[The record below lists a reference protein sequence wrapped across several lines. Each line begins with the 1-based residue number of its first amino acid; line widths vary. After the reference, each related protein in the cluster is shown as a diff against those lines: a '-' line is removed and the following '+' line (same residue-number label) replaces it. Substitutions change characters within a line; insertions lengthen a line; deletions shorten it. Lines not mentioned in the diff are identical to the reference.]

1 MKYIPHRK
9 CVVCRKI
16 QPKEGM
22 FRISRMNDGT
32 YQLDT
37 TNFADGRGAYLC
49 KNHEC
54 IKQAIQKRSLN
65 QAFKTKV
72 PDECYDILKNL
83 LEEYPQ

>member
-22 FRISRMNDGT
+22 FRISRTNDGT

-72 PDECYDILKNL
+72 PDECYDVLKNL
-83 LEEYPQ
+83 MEESPQ